1 MIYGNKMN
9 KNLKLYNQF
18 NEILLFL
25 DTMNNDDFIIEFSND
40 INRNIITESK
50 IGSIISTIVKII
62 KDAIVKFGKMIG
74 RFISTAA
81 KKIKEFF
88 TKSKRETAEKVKE
101 LEQTSKKEPEI
112 NKEKAKQQAK
122 ELETIINHVSS
133 EIDNAVDNNENDT
146 NIVNTKKEE
155 KDKYKKIELPKNG
168 EAYKDRMSY
177 AKIEN
182 ISKGGIKRMRYL
194 FRDSTD
200 VDPTFEEYK
209 KVFQLAKQHG
219 FVEDHEERTPFKSE
233 AELKTMNSDELIDY
247 YIAIKRD
254 LAENLSEER
263 MDYQIKLSQIIHSEK
278 LKRIKEE
285 NKKYNNKSTDTKDS
299 LDYINYGL
307 LIGRMYNAFETAFKD
322 YKLDDIIDIDS
333 RDFRNNI
340 NNSNN
345 ENLNK
350 TNIEKVFSIEN
361 YENKVEEIKKAQ
373 NEMYP
378 DILIDIK
385 ELGTLKELFSSHVN
399 GESFRNDFNKILSL
413 SEDDLRKYNFL
424 TTDVYNMNINGLNKL
439 YSDQNKSINDN
450 IKNFEGIKSN
460 IERTLK
466 AIKHDMDSIENQ
478 LNSQTQ
484 SDTAQV
490 NYDSMSYFTKN
501 IVKTV
506 EIPIMPV
513 KTYLNAVKSIISDL
527 FSSISSVTNV
537 FNKLQIKSIS
547 YLNRFY
553 MERMNYLYG

>member
-1 MIYGNKMN
+1 MIYGNRMN
-9 KNLKLYNQF
+9 RNLELYNQF
-18 NEILLFL
+18 NKISLFL

-40 INRNIITESK
+40 VNRNIITESK
-50 IGSIISTIVKII
+50 IGSIISAIVKII

-88 TKSKRETAEKVKE
+88 TKSKRETSEKAKE
-101 LEQTSKKEPEI
+101 LEQISKKEPEI
-112 NKEKAKQQAK
+112 NKEKAKEQAK
-122 ELETIINHVSS
+122 ELETIINHISN
-133 EIDNAVDNNENDT
+133 EIDNNEKDT
-146 NIVNTKKEE
+146 NIVTAKKEE

-177 AKIEN
+177 SMIKN
-182 ISKGGIKRMRYL
+182 ISNGGIKRMRYL
-194 FRDSTD
+194 FRESTD
-200 VDPTFEEYK
+200 IDPTFEEYK

-233 AELKTMNSDELIDY
+233 AELKTMNSDELLDY

-278 LKRIKEE
+278 FKRFKEE
-285 NKKYNNKSTDTKDS
+285 NKKDNNKSTDTKDS

-307 LIGRMYNAFETAFKD
+307 LFGRIYNAFETAFKD
-322 YKLDDIIDIDS
+322 YKLDDIIDINS
-333 RDFRNNI
+333 SDFRHNI
-340 NNSNN
+340 NNNN

-361 YENKVEEIKKAQ
+361 YENKAEEIKRAQ

-439 YSDQNKSINDN
+439 YSDQNESINDN
-450 IKNFEGIKSN
+450 IKKFEGIKSN

-490 NYDSMSYFTKN
+490 NYDSTYFTNKT
-501 IVKTV
+501 VKTV
-506 EIPIMPV
+506 EIPIKPV

-527 FSSISSVTNV
+527 FSSISTVTNV

>member
-1 MIYGNKMN
+1 MIYGNRMN
-9 KNLKLYNQF
+9 KNLELYNQF

-25 DTMNNDDFIIEFSND
+25 DSINNDDFIIEFSDD

-50 IGSIISTIVKII
+50 IGSIINAIVKII

-81 KKIKEFF
+81 KNIKEFF
-88 TKSKRETAEKVKE
+88 TKSKRETVEKVKE

-112 NKEKAKQQAK
+112 NKEKAKEQAK
-122 ELETIINHVSS
+122 ELETIINHISN
-133 EIDNAVDNNENDT
+133 EIDNNEKDT
-146 NIVNTKKEE
+146 NTVTAKKEE

-177 AKIEN
+177 GMIEN

-194 FRDSTD
+194 FRESTD
-200 VDPTFEEYK
+200 IDPTFEEYK

-247 YIAIKRD
+247 YITIKRD

-278 LKRIKEE
+278 FKRFKEE
-285 NKKYNNKSTDTKDS
+285 NKKDNNKSTDTKDS

-307 LIGRMYNAFETAFKD
+307 LFGRIYNAFETAFKD
-322 YKLDDIIDIDS
+322 YKLDDIIDINS
-333 RDFRNNI
+333 NNFRNNI
-340 NNSNN
+340 NINNN

-350 TNIEKVFSIEN
+350 TNIEKVFSIDN
-361 YENKVEEIKKAQ
+361 YENKAEEIKKAQ

-378 DILIDIK
+378 DILIDIN

-450 IKNFEGIKSN
+450 IKKFEGIKSN

-490 NYDSMSYFTKN
+490 NYDSTSYFNKEKT
-501 IVKTV
+501 VKTV
-506 EIPIMPV
+506 EIPIKPV

-527 FSSISSVTNV
+527 FSSISTVTNV

>member
-1 MIYGNKMN
+1 MIYGNRMN
-9 KNLKLYNQF
+9 KNLELYNQF

-40 INRNIITESK
+40 INKNIITESK

-112 NKEKAKQQAK
+112 NKEKAKEQAK
-122 ELETIINHVSS
+122 ELETIINHISN
-133 EIDNAVDNNENDT
+133 EIDNNEKDT
-146 NIVNTKKEE
+146 NIVTAKKEE

-177 AKIEN
+177 SMIKN
-182 ISKGGIKRMRYL
+182 ISSGGIKRMRYL
-194 FRDSTD
+194 FRESTD
-200 VDPTFEEYK
+200 IDPTFEQYK

-233 AELKTMNSDELIDY
+233 AELKTMNSDELLDY

-263 MDYQIKLSQIIHSEK
+263 MDYQIKLAQIIHSEK
-278 LKRIKEE
+278 FKRFKEE
-285 NKKYNNKSTDTKDS
+285 NKKDNNKSTDTKDS

-322 YKLDDIIDIDS
+322 YKLDDIININS
-333 RDFRNNI
+333 SNFRDNI
-340 NNSNN
+340 NNNN
-345 ENLNK
+345 NQNLNK
-350 TNIEKVFSIEN
+350 TDIEKVFSIEN
-361 YENKVEEIKKAQ
+361 YENKAEEIKKAQ

-378 DILIDIK
+378 DILIDIR

-439 YSDQNKSINDN
+439 YSDQNKFINDN

-466 AIKHDMDSIENQ
+466 AINHDMDSIENQ

-490 NYDSMSYFTKN
+490 NYDNTFFNKN

-506 EIPIMPV
+506 EIPIKPV

-527 FSSISSVTNV
+527 FNSISTTTNV

>member
-1 MIYGNKMN
+1 MIYGNRMN
-9 KNLKLYNQF
+9 KNLELYNQF

-25 DTMNNDDFIIEFSND
+25 DSINNDDFIIEFSDD

-50 IGSIISTIVKII
+50 IGSIINAIVKII
-62 KDAIVKFGKMIG
+62 KDAIVKFGKMIS

-81 KKIKEFF
+81 KNIKEFF
-88 TKSKRETAEKVKE
+88 TKSKRETVEKVKE

-112 NKEKAKQQAK
+112 NKEKAKEQAK
-122 ELETIINHVSS
+122 ELETIINHISN
-133 EIDNAVDNNENDT
+133 EIDNNEKDT
-146 NIVNTKKEE
+146 NTVTAKKEE

-177 AKIEN
+177 GMIEN

-194 FRDSTD
+194 FRESTD
-200 VDPTFEEYK
+200 IDPTFEEYK

-247 YIAIKRD
+247 YITIKRD

-278 LKRIKEE
+278 FKRFKEE
-285 NKKYNNKSTDTKDS
+285 NKKDNNKSTDTKDS

-307 LIGRMYNAFETAFKD
+307 LFGRIYNAFETAFKD
-322 YKLDDIIDIDS
+322 YKLDDIIDINS
-333 RDFRNNI
+333 NNFRNNI
-340 NNSNN
+340 NINNN

-350 TNIEKVFSIEN
+350 TNIEKVFSIDN
-361 YENKVEEIKKAQ
+361 YENKAEEIKKAQ

-378 DILIDIK
+378 DILIDIN

-450 IKNFEGIKSN
+450 IKKFEGIKSN

-490 NYDSMSYFTKN
+490 NYDSTSYFNKEKT
-501 IVKTV
+501 VKTV
-506 EIPIMPV
+506 EIPIKPV

-527 FSSISSVTNV
+527 FSSISTVTNV

>member
-1 MIYGNKMN
+1 MIYGNRMN
-9 KNLKLYNQF
+9 RNLELYNQF
-18 NEILLFL
+18 NKISLFL

-40 INRNIITESK
+40 VNRNIITESK
-50 IGSIISTIVKII
+50 IGSIISAIVKII

-88 TKSKRETAEKVKE
+88 TKSKRETAEKAKE
-101 LEQTSKKEPEI
+101 LEQISKKEPEI
-112 NKEKAKQQAK
+112 NKEKAKEQAK
-122 ELETIINHVSS
+122 ELETIINHISN
-133 EIDNAVDNNENDT
+133 EIDNNEKDT
-146 NIVNTKKEE
+146 NIVTAKKEE

-177 AKIEN
+177 SMIKN
-182 ISKGGIKRMRYL
+182 ISNGGIKRMRYL
-194 FRDSTD
+194 FRESTD
-200 VDPTFEEYK
+200 IDPTFEEYK

-233 AELKTMNSDELIDY
+233 AELKTMNSDELLDY

-278 LKRIKEE
+278 FKRFKEE
-285 NKKYNNKSTDTKDS
+285 NKKDNNKSTDTKDS

-307 LIGRMYNAFETAFKD
+307 LFGRIYNAFETAFKD
-322 YKLDDIIDIDS
+322 YKLDDIIDINS
-333 RDFRNNI
+333 SDFRHNI
-340 NNSNN
+340 NNNN

-361 YENKVEEIKKAQ
+361 YENKAEEIKRAQ

-439 YSDQNKSINDN
+439 YSDQNESINDN
-450 IKNFEGIKSN
+450 IKKFEGIKSN

-490 NYDSMSYFTKN
+490 NYDSTYFTNKT
-501 IVKTV
+501 VKTV
-506 EIPIMPV
+506 EIPIKPV

-527 FSSISSVTNV
+527 FSSISTVTNV

>member
-1 MIYGNKMN
+1 MIYGNRMN
-9 KNLKLYNQF
+9 KNLELYSQF

-25 DTMNNDDFIIEFSND
+25 DSINNDDFIIEFSDD

-50 IGSIISTIVKII
+50 IGSIINAIVKII
-62 KDAIVKFGKMIG
+62 KDAIVKFGKMIS

-81 KKIKEFF
+81 KNIKEFF
-88 TKSKRETAEKVKE
+88 TKSKRETVEKVKE

-112 NKEKAKQQAK
+112 NKEKAKEQAK
-122 ELETIINHVSS
+122 ELETIINHISN
-133 EIDNAVDNNENDT
+133 EIDNNEKDT
-146 NIVNTKKEE
+146 NTVTAKKEE

-177 AKIEN
+177 GMIEN

-194 FRDSTD
+194 FRESTD
-200 VDPTFEEYK
+200 IDPTFEEYK

-219 FVEDHEERTPFKSE
+219 FVEEHEERTPFKSE

-247 YIAIKRD
+247 YITIKRD

-278 LKRIKEE
+278 FKRFKEE
-285 NKKYNNKSTDTKDS
+285 NKKDNNKSTDTKDS

-307 LIGRMYNAFETAFKD
+307 LFGRIYNAFETAFKD
-322 YKLDDIIDIDS
+322 YKLDDIIDINS
-333 RDFRNNI
+333 NNFRNNI
-340 NNSNN
+340 NINNN

-350 TNIEKVFSIEN
+350 TNIEKVFSIDN
-361 YENKVEEIKKAQ
+361 DENKAEEIKKAQ

-378 DILIDIK
+378 DILIDIN

-450 IKNFEGIKSN
+450 IKKFEGIKSN

-490 NYDSMSYFTKN
+490 NYDSTSYFNKEKT
-501 IVKTV
+501 VKTV
-506 EIPIMPV
+506 EIPIKPV

-527 FSSISSVTNV
+527 FSSISTVTNV